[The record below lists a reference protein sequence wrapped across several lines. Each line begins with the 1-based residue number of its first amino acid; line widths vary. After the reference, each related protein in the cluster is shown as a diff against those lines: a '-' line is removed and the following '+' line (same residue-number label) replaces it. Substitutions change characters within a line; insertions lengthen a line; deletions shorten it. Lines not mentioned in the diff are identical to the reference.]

1 MSIRALFDPVPVI
14 QSERLEIRKLE
25 QDDADDLKA
34 MVCND
39 NIYRYA
45 PAFLFELKYEDIHEV
60 IDKLYTECL
69 EDSLILGVFL
79 NSGEFCGLAEFYGYS
94 EASHKIGIGYRSNE
108 TVWGRGIATE
118 TVELM
123 LGYLDANTDI
133 TTVTAS
139 TLHENK
145 AAAGVLRKTGFQLV
159 ESGIPEDWGYEE
171 SLPADKWVNVHYVIY
186 TA

>member
-1 MSIRALFDPVPVI
+1 MI
-14 QSERLEIRKLE
+14 
-25 QDDADDLKA
+25 LKQW
-34 MVCND
+34 CND

-45 PAFLFELKYEDIHEV
+45 PAFLFERKYEDIHEV

-79 NSGEFCGLAEFYGYS
+79 NSVEFCGLAEFYGYI
-94 EASHKIGIGYRSNE
+94 EASHKISIGYRSNE
-108 TVWGRGIATE
+108 TIWGKGIATE
-118 TVELM
+118 AVHLM

-139 TLHENK
+139 TLSENK
-145 AAAGVLRKTGFQLV
+145 AAASVLRKTGFQLM

-171 SLPADKWVNVHYVIY
+171 PLPADKWVRCKARMIFQ
-186 TA
+186 

>member
-1 MSIRALFDPVPVI
+1 MTIRELFDPIPI
-14 QSERLEIRKLE
+14 IESERLVMRKLTPA
-25 QDDADDLKA
+25 DADDLKA

-45 PAFLFELKYEDIHEV
+45 PAFLFERKYKDIHEV
-60 IDKLYTECL
+60 MDKLYTECL

-94 EASHKIGIGYRSNE
+94 ETLHKISIGYRSNE
-108 TVWGRGIATE
+108 TVWGKGIATE
-118 TVELM
+118 AVELM
-123 LGYLDANTDI
+123 LGYLDANTEI

-139 TLHENK
+139 TLTENK

-171 SLPADKWVNVHYVIY
+171 PLPADKWVRLK
-186 TA
+186 

>member
-14 QSERLEIRKLE
+14 QSERLIIRKLT

-69 EDSLILGVFL
+69 EESLILGVFL

-94 EASHKIGIGYRSNE
+94 EALHKISIGYRSNE
-108 TVWGRGIATE
+108 KVWGKGIATE
-118 TVELM
+118 AVKLM

-139 TLHENK
+139 TLSENK
-145 AAAGVLRKTGFQLV
+145 AAANVLRKTGFQLM

-171 SLPADKWVNVHYVIY
+171 PLPADKWVIMSSKHWR
-186 TA
+186 